1 MCRYQEVIY
10 PPKVKIDLWARDCT
24 NFADPESFRWD
35 RIRLTNLLS
44 PKLFVGFTIRVQL
57 VVGGACFERIN
68 FQTQG

>member
-1 MCRYQEVIY
+1 MCRYPEVIY
-10 PPKVKIDLWARDCT
+10 PPKVEIDFWAGDCI
-24 NFADPESFRWD
+24 NFADPESYRWD

-57 VVGGACFERIN
+57 VVGGACLERIG